1 MDAVCS
7 FLSNTVEGINHC
19 SRKYKVMIGR
29 SSHDLFVAFDILIQI
44 MPALHGFYRAIS
56 STPYKWDI
64 CQWRRVSQE
73 LKKLCY
79 NEVVE
84 KLNRLLVTIL
94 QKEEIDVKSLEFI
107 QAFVSRYISEGRPLS
122 GYFIVCCV
130 IETEWTIL
138 SQVLVTPTK
147 TTVTN
152 VEAAAANK
160 AWGALLRDQI
170 MDISKFNDEDRAAI
184 RSVTAY
190 AMQCFTDFFD
200 QIQEMD
206 SEPSIDT
213 YAWETM
219 SESLVRTLM
228 ACLPS
233 SCRFYFPQKLASVC
247 SVALGEIDKKL
258 FSRITFLLST
268 ESPISDNLV
277 QEASLKSTAILV
289 RR

>member
-1 MDAVCS
+1 MS
-7 FLSNTVEGINHC
+7 TFFTT
-19 SRKYKVMIGR
+19 
-29 SSHDLFVAFDILIQI
+29 LFVAFDILIQI

-64 CQWRRVSQE
+64 NQWRRVSQE
-73 LKKLCY
+73 LKRLCHS
-79 NEVVE
+79 EVVE
-84 KLNRLLVTIL
+84 KLNRLLVSIL
-94 QKEEIDVKSLEFI
+94 QKEEMDAKTLQFI

-122 GYFIVCCV
+122 GYFLVCCV

-147 TTVTN
+147 TTVTD

-160 AWGALLRDQI
+160 AWVALLRDQI
-170 MDISKFNDEDRAAI
+170 VDVSKFSDEDREAI

-219 SESLVRTLM
+219 SESLVSFCHVPHAISSLTPFHRNWHR
-228 ACLPS
+228 CVPLPLEKFIRIYS
-233 SCRFYFPQKLASVC
+233 LAS
-247 SVALGEIDKKL
+247 
-258 FSRITFLLST
+258 LSC
-268 ESPISDNLV
+268 
-277 QEASLKSTAILV
+277 
-289 RR
+289 